1 MTEFPASKPTTE
13 SEIPSNLPFSEPPG
27 RLAWKVC
34 RCLCRLV
41 GSVFFSYFRVWGETE
56 LHNGGRIYVGRDF
69 GVQTWVTA
77 LRVFRQ
83 PLRLVYIGA
92 LEDRRWFDLACK
104 NGLAPLLLTGSIDE
118 KFLAVKQLAMA
129 GENLLLVLPQAPD
142 ASLESL
148 VGRLRATRLLQV
160 LFLAISGASAALPPG
175 TFVPRAVPISVF
187 CGLTPYQSRPGD
199 SPLTEL
205 EILERA
211 IQGLE
216 IDELPSI
223 FFNHRRNLA
232 RIQSFY

>member
-1 MTEFPASKPTTE
+1 MSNLTTE
-13 SEIPSNLPFSEPPG
+13 SDISGNLPFSEPPD
-27 RLAWKVC
+27 RLAWKLC

-56 LHNGGRIYVGRDF
+56 LHNGGRIFVGRDY

-83 PLRLVYIGA
+83 PLRLVYVGA
-92 LEDRRWFDLACK
+92 LNDRRWFELACK
-104 NGLAPLLLTGSIDE
+104 NGLAPLILTGSVDE
-118 KFLAVKQLAMA
+118 KFLAVKKLAMA
-129 GENLLLVLPQAPD
+129 GENLLLVLPQPPD
-142 ASLESL
+142 ASLEDL

-175 TFVPRAVPISVF
+175 AFIPRAVPISVF
-187 CGLTPYQSRPGD
+187 CGLTPYQNRPGD

-211 IQGLE
+211 IHGLE

-223 FFNHRRNLA
+223 FFNHRRNLS
-232 RIQSFY
+232 RIHSC